1 LTGLQISS
9 IIFSLSVG
17 AFIFILVI
25 VFLSKL
31 TEKKR
36 LVSGRIEKVAP
47 KKKTALAQAR
57 EEERKQRKN
66 RFFSSVRGKR
76 FIDIVQNELIL
87 ADISLKPEEF
97 GVIWLLLAS
106 LPSGLI
112 GLFTGQLISALTLA
126 ALGAVLPVIFL
137 RSRKKK
143 RTIAFETQLG
153 DALVIICN
161 CLRSGLTFQQA
172 MEAIN
177 KEMEAPISV
186 EFGRT
191 LQEIQYGLSLE
202 QALNNLSGRI
212 KSSDL
217 MLTVSAVNIQRQTGG
232 NLSEI
237 LEIISETIKD
247 RIKIK
252 GDIRTLTAQGRISG
266 LIVGVLPI
274 ALGSFLMVINPD
286 YMKVLFTE
294 RMGHIFLMVAV
305 VLEVTGFIL
314 IRKIVD
320 IKY

>member
-1 LTGLQISS
+1 M
-9 IIFSLSVG
+9 
-17 AFIFILVI
+17 VI

>member
-1 LTGLQISS
+1 M
-9 IIFSLSVG
+9 
-17 AFIFILVI
+17 
-25 VFLSKL
+25 FLSKL

>member
-1 LTGLQISS
+1 MTGLQISS
-9 IIFSLSVG
+9 IIFALAMG
-17 AFIFILVI
+17 ALIFILAVLL
-25 VFLSKL
+25 FGKL

-36 LVSGRIEKVAP
+36 LVSNRIEKVTP
-47 KKKTALAQAR
+47 KKKTALAKAR
-57 EEERKQRKN
+57 EEERKQKKN
-66 RFFSSVRGKR
+66 KFGSSVRGKR
-76 FIDIVQNELIL
+76 FIDVVQNELIL

-106 LPSGLI
+106 LPSGLV

-126 ALGAVLPVIFL
+126 VLGAVLPVFFL
-137 RSRKKK
+137 RHRKKK
-143 RTIAFETQLG
+143 RTIAFEAQLG

-172 MEAIN
+172 MDAIN

-191 LQEIQYGLSLE
+191 LQEMQYGLSLE
-202 QALNNLSGRI
+202 QALNNMGSRI

-252 GDIRTLTAQGRISG
+252 GDIRTMTAQGRISG

-286 YMKVLFTE
+286 YMKVLFTD
-294 RMGHIFLMVAV
+294 RIGHILLIVAV
-305 VLEVTGFIL
+305 IMEVIGFAL
-314 IRKIVD
+314 IRKMVD

>member
-1 LTGLQISS
+1 
-9 IIFSLSVG
+9 
-17 AFIFILVI
+17 LVI